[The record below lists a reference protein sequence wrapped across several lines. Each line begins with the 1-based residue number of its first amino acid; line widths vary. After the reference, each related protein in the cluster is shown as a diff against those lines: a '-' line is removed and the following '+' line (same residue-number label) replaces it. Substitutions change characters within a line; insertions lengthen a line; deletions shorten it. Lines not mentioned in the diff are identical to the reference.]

1 MPSIR
6 WHGFPDAADV
16 ARAAVRLIAEAA
28 ASAIEARGVF
38 RIVLAGGSTPETVYR
53 QLRDLATA
61 WPAWRIYYGD
71 ERCLPAEHADR
82 NSRMAAAAWLDNVPI
97 PPGNVHPI
105 SAELGPER
113 GAAAYSRVL
122 QEVDDFDLVLL
133 GLGEDGHTASL
144 FPGHDLGQA
153 PGSPAALA
161 VHAAPKPPPER
172 VSLSAERLSRARQV
186 VFLVTGAGK
195 REAVAAWR
203 AGEPIPAAA
212 IAPSSGVDV
221 LHDAACFAEKQDR
234 ER

>member
-1 MPSIR
+1 M
-6 WHGFPDAADV
+6 
-16 ARAAVRLIAEAA
+16 ARAAVKLIAEAA
-28 ASAIEARGVF
+28 SSAIEARGVF
-38 RIVLAGGSTPETVYR
+38 RIVLAGGSTPRAVYGA
-53 QLRDLATA
+53 LRDLVTP
-61 WPAWRIYYGD
+61 WPAWRIYFGD

-82 NSRMAAAAWLDNVPI
+82 NSRMASAAWLDDVPI

-105 SAELGPER
+105 PAELGPER

-144 FPGHDLGQA
+144 FPGHDWGQA
-153 PGSPAALA
+153 PGGPAALA
-161 VHAAPKPPPER
+161 VHDAPKPPSER
-172 VSLSAERLSRARQV
+172 VSLSAERLRRARQV

-195 REAVAAWR
+195 REAVTAWR

-221 LHDAACFAEKQDR
+221 LCDTGCLVEPPGR